1 MVSYEELM
9 KRCIELAKQGIGNT
23 SPNPLVGAVVLDKD
37 DNIISE
43 GFHKKYGENHAE
55 RDALLKLNNG
65 EEKGGTIVVN
75 LEPCSHFGK
84 TPPCADLIIERGLKK
99 VVVGCV
105 DSNSKVGGKGIQKLL
120 DAGIEVVVGVLE
132 NECRELNE
140 VFFKNVEDKKVFVA
154 LKTATTIDGKISTST
169 GDSKWIAS
177 QKSREF
183 GRELRTYYDAILTSS
198 TTVLADNPTMKHKK
212 KIVLDRELKTDFNA
226 QIYQE
231 GQIFLVVDENLS
243 VENYPDN
250 FEIIRCKT
258 VDDKFDLSELMQKL
272 FDMGI
277 KSVFVEAGGK
287 LCGEFIK
294 RDLVDKLYHFVAPKI
309 LNDNTGR
316 SCFDNDTV
324 LKISDSKSFRLV
336 ETKIFDNDILAV
348 YKTVTKCFKVNKLIG

>member
-1 MVSYEELM
+1 MVCNEDLM
-9 KRCIELAKQGIGNT
+9 KRCIELAKQGVGNV
-23 SPNPLVGAVVLDKD
+23 SPNPMVGAVVLDKN

-55 RDALLKLNNG
+55 RDALLKLKNG

-105 DSNSKVGGKGIQKLL
+105 DSNEKVGGKGIKKLL

-132 NECRELNE
+132 KECRELNE
-140 VFFKNVEDKKVFVA
+140 VFFTNIEEKRTFVA
-154 LKTATTIDGKISTST
+154 MKTATTIDGKISTSI
-169 GDSKWIAS
+169 GDSKWITS
-177 QKSREF
+177 QKSRDF

-198 TTVLADNPTMKHKK
+198 ATVLADNPTMKHKK
-212 KIVLDRELKTDFNA
+212 KIILDRELKTDFES

-231 GQIFLVVDENLS
+231 GQIFLVVGEDVIDEK
-243 VENYPDN
+243 YPDN
-250 FEIIRCKT
+250 FEIVRCKT
-258 VDDKFDLSELMQKL
+258 VDDKLDLNDLMKKL
-272 FDMGI
+272 YDLGI

-287 LCGEFIK
+287 LCGEFLK
-294 RDLVDKLYHFVAPKI
+294 LDLVDKLYHFVAPKI

-316 SCFDNDTV
+316 SCFDADV
-324 LKISDSKSFRLV
+324 VSKISDSKCFRLV

-348 YKTVTKCFKVNKLIG
+348 YKL